1 VKEEVAMK
9 NKRTSLLLT
18 MFVLVSALTFVSSV
32 KAELTKS
39 GNVLQDTDTGLE
51 WLEMSLT
58 LMKSPDSIIAGSDP
72 NGLASQGWKHASLA
86 QISALFEHAGITG
99 SGQSQ
104 WNFAGANLLI
114 SLLGAT
120 GSYGDSV
127 YIQAFAG
134 EGPPPDQAPAPSML
148 FTPVVITSITP
159 TGQVGGADLPGPP
172 VPSSVAAPNIG
183 NWLVRSTAAPADF
196 DKDGIPDDID
206 NCLAIP
212 NPDQL
217 DRDGD
222 GLGDACDLDDLYKII
237 QDLGEQYNMLEQ
249 KVMNLEERLENH
261 RHKYLTG
268 KGEGHNNTAVYTGK
282 PE

>member
-1 VKEEVAMK
+1 MK
-9 NKRTSLLLT
+9 NKGTCLLLT
-18 MFVLVSALTFVSSV
+18 MFALVSALTFVSSV

-58 LMKSPDSIIAGSDP
+58 LMKSPDSIIAGTDP
-72 NGLASQGWKHASLA
+72 DRLGSQGWAHASLE
-86 QISALFEHAGITG
+86 QIRTLLLHAGITEPFDG
-99 SGQSQ
+99 SQSTS
-104 WNFAGANLLI
+104 NFGGADRII
-114 SLLGAT
+114 SLLGST

-127 YIQAFAG
+127 SIQAFAG
-134 EGPPPDQAPAPSML
+134 EGPMPML
-148 FTPVVITSITP
+148 FTPVVIASNTP
-159 TGQVGGADLPGPP
+159 TGPVGGAVLPGPP
-172 VPSSVAAPNIG
+172 VPSSVAAPNLG
-183 NWLVRSTAAPADF
+183 NWLVRSAVTPPDF
-196 DKDGIPDDID
+196 DGDGVPDAID
-206 NCLAIP
+206 NCLTTP
-212 NPDQL
+212 NSDQA

-222 GLGDACDLDDLYKII
+222 GVGDACDLDDLYRMI
-237 QDLGEQYNMLEQ
+237 QDLRERYDMLEQ

>member
-1 VKEEVAMK
+1 MR
-9 NKRTSLLLT
+9 NKGRYLLLI
-18 MFVLVSALTFVSSV
+18 MFTLVCALTFVSSV

-58 LMKSPDSIIAGSDP
+58 LMKSPDSIIAGTDP
-72 NGLASQGWKHASLA
+72 NRLVSQGWAHASLE
-86 QISALFEHAGITG
+86 QIRTLLLHAGITEPFNG
-99 SGQSQ
+99 SQSTS
-104 WNFAGANLLI
+104 NFGGADRII
-114 SLLGAT
+114 SLLGST

-127 YIQAFAG
+127 SIQAFAG
-134 EGPPPDQAPAPSML
+134 EGPMQML
-148 FTPVVITSITP
+148 FTPVVIASNTP
-159 TGQVGGADLPGPP
+159 TGPVGGAVLPGPP

-222 GLGDACDLDDLYKII
+222 GLGDACDLDDLYEII
-237 QDLGEQYNMLEQ
+237 QDLGEKYNMLEQ
-249 KVMNLEERLENH
+249 KVMNLEKRLENH

-268 KGEGHNNTAVYTGK
+268 KGEGHNSTAVYTGK